1 MEDLYNE
8 RGNKNKTTKTMN
20 YNLIAENA
28 YEELE
33 HTLQLGVDLQDSIVY
48 ICGEIGETTLFDIIA
63 RVRAIQKYRETSDFK
78 GDPKEPITFLINSPG
93 GLMHDMLGII
103 DFMQSIDIPVN
114 TICRGTA
121 FSAAAV
127 ILACGTGTRACS
139 ARSNIM
145 FHQSLNY
152 HEGKF
157 NDVEASIAYTKIMEN
172 QVHEVLA
179 KNSNQK
185 DISWWKE
192 KMKTDYFLSA
202 EDAIKLG
209 VIDIIL

>member
-1 MEDLYNE
+1 MDIYNE
-8 RGNKNKTTKTMN
+8 RKPRVNKPVAAGVISDNS
-20 YNLIAENA
+20 
-28 YEELE
+28 YEDLE
-33 HTLQLGVDLQDSIVY
+33 HILQTATDLQDGIEYIV
-48 ICGEIGETTLFDIIA
+48 GEILDTKLFDIIV
-63 RVRAIQKYRETSDFK
+63 RVRAIQAFRESDKYT
-78 GDPKEPITFLINSPG
+78 GDAKAPITFLINSPG
-93 GLMHDMLGII
+93 GSVHDMLGII
-103 DFMQSIDIPVN
+103 DFMDTLDTPIN

-145 FHQSLNY
+145 FHQSFNY
-152 HEGKF
+152 QEGKF
-157 NDVEASIAYTKIMEN
+157 NDVEASIAYTKVMEN

-179 KNSNQK
+179 KNTNQK
-185 DISWWKE
+185 DVAWWRE

-209 VIDIIL
+209 VIDVII